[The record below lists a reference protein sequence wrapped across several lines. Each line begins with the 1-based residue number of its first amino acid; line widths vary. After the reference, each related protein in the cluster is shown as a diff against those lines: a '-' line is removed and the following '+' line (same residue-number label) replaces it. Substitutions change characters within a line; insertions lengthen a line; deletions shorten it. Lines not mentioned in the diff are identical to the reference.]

1 MKGQSSVK
9 DEEYQDDL
17 LIEEQYRVDDLE
29 QREALR
35 AEVQLYL
42 FESQSELT
50 NEQINHAIQMIVDID
65 RKHQEIIIENFEKIE
80 EVLDEC
86 QSFMAMTDIEDL
98 AKIDLKDFKEESAT
112 DVSSSDAALAKKLMP
127 NSSQ

>member
-1 MKGQSSVK
+1 
-9 DEEYQDDL
+9 
-17 LIEEQYRVDDLE
+17 
-29 QREALR
+29 
-35 AEVQLYL
+35 
-42 FESQSELT
+42 
-50 NEQINHAIQMIVDID
+50 MIVDID

-112 DVSSSDAALAKKLMP
+112 DVSSSDAAPSKKLMP